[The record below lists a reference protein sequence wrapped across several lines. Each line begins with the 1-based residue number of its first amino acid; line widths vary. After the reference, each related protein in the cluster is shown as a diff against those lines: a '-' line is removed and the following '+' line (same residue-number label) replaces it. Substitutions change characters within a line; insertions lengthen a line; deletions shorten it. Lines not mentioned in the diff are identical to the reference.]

1 MADANKSV
9 DELKSELLQKVRDL
23 KAAEA
28 AKRRDN
34 AIHNDTIKDIKTD
47 INEIVDEI
55 DVLQSAD

>member
-34 AIHNDTIKDIKTD
+34 AIHTDTIKDIKAD